1 MTEFFEQFFY
11 DETDKHSLII
21 DDDGKDSY
29 AYLLDGREIIAD
41 VWLYNQAKTPEL
53 AIWDSLDEVPFLNTV
68 EYVNENII
76 IVPLSDPKDILIKWE
91 FKNDELEQVS
101 IFIRDRLSAILKP
114 GSKPGWSI
122 SAKKDS
128 RLAKVLV

>member
-11 DETDKHSLII
+11 NETDKHSLII
-21 DDDGKDSY
+21 DDDGKVSY
-29 AYLLDGREIIAD
+29 AYLLDGEEIIAD
-41 VWLYNQAKTPEL
+41 VWLYNQAKTPDL
-53 AIWDSLDEVPFLNTV
+53 AIGGSLDEIPFLNTV

-76 IVPLSDPKDILIKWE
+76 MTPLSDPKDIFIKWE
-91 FKNDELEQVS
+91 FKNGKLEQVS

-122 SAKKDS
+122 CAKKDS
-128 RLAKVLV
+128 RLAKVLI

>member
-11 DETDKHSLII
+11 KEIDRHSLII
-21 DDDGKDSY
+21 DDDGKVSY
-29 AYLLDGREIIAD
+29 AYLLDGEEIIAD
-41 VWLYNQAKTPEL
+41 VWLYNQANTPDL
-53 AIWDSLDEVPFLNTV
+53 AISDSLDEIPFLNTL

-76 IVPLSDPKDILIKWE
+76 MAPLSDSKDIFIKWE
-91 FKNDELEQVS
+91 FKNDKLEQVS

-122 SAKKDS
+122 CAKKDG
-128 RLAKVLV
+128 RLAKVLI